1 MEITREVEFNGAK
14 LLALEI
20 NGKYYV
26 SMRHVCQGLGL
37 TESQRKYIVN
47 KFNKD
52 EIYGN
57 TYTTYRSTLISS
69 INHST

>member
-14 LLALEI
+14 LLAVKIE
-20 NGKYYV
+20 NKYYV
-26 SMRHVCQGLGL
+26 SMRHICNGLKL

-52 EIYGN
+52 E
-57 TYTTYRSTLISS
+57 TLKGG
-69 INHST
+69 